1 MVPFSSIA
9 GMMFTIIAAFFV
21 PVIGAIVLCAAGRLR
36 WKAVIAGFFF
46 YGLSQALL
54 RLPLLWLF
62 YQIPGMTSFVYSNL
76 PGNAL
81 VMGLSAA
88 LSEECMRYVGARF
101 AMGRR
106 GQPVTGR
113 DALGYGLGH
122 SIAETFFVMGLTAFT
137 NLMLAFA
144 LNQTGLSG
152 YAEQFGQEEALQVYQ
167 VLTGT
172 PALQFAAGGVERLLY
187 TLVQICLTALVFYG
201 VRRKNWRYPLLAA
214 GAHFLFIAGV
224 SLMQPHGVWGRICAG
239 VCRDDGGPVFA
250 GAAPPV
256 ADGREKRAGKARRIS
271 RTAPDKRMK
280 NKSGEARGL
289 LHSFVLQPK
298 GI

>member
-76 PGNAL
+76 LGNAL

-172 PALQFAAGGVERLLY
+172 SALQFAAGGVERLLY

-224 SLMQPHGVWGRICAG
+224 SLMQPHGVWMGEG
-239 VCRDDGGPVFA
+239 YVLVFA
-250 GAAPPV
+250 VMMAALCLPV
-256 ADGREKRAGKARRIS
+256 LRRLWRMDEKK
-271 RTAPDKRMK
+271 
-280 NKSGEARGL
+280 GL
-289 LHSFVLQPK
+289 EKPEESAEQPQTK
-298 GI
+298 E